1 MEALLDKA
9 RVSIPSLLSAVAVV
23 ISLTFVGFEIRQ
35 NTAAQQSAMIEGIT
49 SQRVEFNIASFT
61 DDRIPDLVL
70 RAREGAV
77 AADFSPVETQT
88 LRLWFIAYLRI
99 VESAHRQVGVGVIGE
114 DALNTFGMSPILA
127 WPFFTEAWPTL
138 HSSFEPSFI
147 EFLETEFIPRSR
159 SGNI

>member
-1 MEALLDKA
+1 
-9 RVSIPSLLSAVAVV
+9 
-23 ISLTFVGFEIRQ
+23 
-35 NTAAQQSAMIEGIT
+35 MIEGIT

-88 LRLWFIAYLRI
+88 LRLWFVAYLRI

-114 DALNTFGMSPILA
+114 DALNTFASPILGWA
-127 WPFFTEAWPTL
+127 LFTEQWPTL
-138 HSSFEPSFI
+138 QLSFEPGFI
-147 EFLETEFIPRSR
+147 EFLETEFIP
-159 SGNI
+159 

>member
-1 MEALLDKA
+1 MDKA

-23 ISLTFVGFEIRQ
+23 ISLTFVGFEVRQ

-70 RAREGAV
+70 RARKGALP
-77 AADFSPVETQT
+77 ADFTPVENQA
-88 LRLWFIAYLRI
+88 LRLWFVTYLRI

-114 DALNTFGMSPILA
+114 DALNTFASPILA

-138 HSSFEPSFI
+138 QLSFEPSFI
-147 EFLETEFIPRSR
+147 EFLETEFIPRLR
-159 SGNI
+159 SGAI

>member
-1 MEALLDKA
+1 MVLEHLEARVDKA

-49 SQRVEFNIASFT
+49 SQRVEFNIASFA

-99 VESAHRQVGVGVIGE
+99 VESAHRQIGVGVIGE
-114 DALNTFGMSPILA
+114 DALNTFASTILG
-127 WPFFTEAWPTL
+127 WPLFTEQWPTL
-138 HSSFEPSFI
+138 QLSFEPGFI
-147 EFLETEFIPRSR
+147 EFLEPEFIP
-159 SGNI
+159 